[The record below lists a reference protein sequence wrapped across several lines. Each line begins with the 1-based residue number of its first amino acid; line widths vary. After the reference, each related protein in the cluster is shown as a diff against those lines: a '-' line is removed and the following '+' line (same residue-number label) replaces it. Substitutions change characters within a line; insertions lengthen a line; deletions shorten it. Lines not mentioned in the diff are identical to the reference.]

1 MNSQTSTKKSKAL
14 LNKNTAEFA
23 ENISVLKG
31 NQNIQSN
38 VPPILSQVLS

>member
-1 MNSQTSTKKSKAL
+1 MNSQTSTKKSKAQ
-14 LNKNTAEFA
+14 LNKNTTEFA

-38 VPPILSQVLS
+38 VPHILSQVLS